1 MGAGVSAQQPLV
13 PSRQR
18 IGIVGPGAMGC
29 LFGALLAE
37 AGHEVWLIDHRP
49 DRVLA
54 LSRNG
59 ITIEET
65 GKSRTVPVKATAEP
79 STIGTVGVILF
90 AVKAYDTEAAAR
102 AASALAGVRTTIVT
116 LQNGLGNVEA
126 LSRTFD
132 PDRVVAG
139 ATSHGATLLGTGRVR
154 HAGVGPTSLAPA
166 AGNTERAEA
175 VAELL
180 RSAGLEATV
189 VADATAVIWSK
200 VVVNASINP
209 LTALTRLRNGQLLE
223 FPELRELLTAV
234 ARETAEV
241 ARLRGANLLY
251 QDPAQE
257 VVTVCER
264 TAGNYSSMLQDI
276 LAGRETEIESLNAAV
291 VRQAKMAGRDA
302 PINGVLCALIRGLR
316 YAQRERPT

>member
-1 MGAGVSAQQPLV
+1 MGAGVSAQQAHALL
-13 PSRQR
+13 RQS
-18 IGIVGPGAMGC
+18 IAIVGPGAMGC

-37 AGHEVWLIDHRP
+37 AGHEVWLVDHRP
-49 DRVLA
+49 DRALA

-59 ITIEET
+59 VTIEET
-65 GKSRTVPVKATAEP
+65 GKSRTVPIKATAEP

-102 AASALAGVRTTIVT
+102 AASALADAQTTIVT
-116 LQNGLGNVEA
+116 LQNGLGNVEI
-126 LSRTFD
+126 LSRAFD
-132 PDRVVAG
+132 PDHVVAG

-154 HAGVGPTSLAPA
+154 HAGVGPTVLAPA
-166 AGNTERAEA
+166 AGNTERVEA

-180 RSAGLEATV
+180 RSVGLEVTV
-189 VADATAVIWSK
+189 LADAASVIWSK

-223 FPELRELLTAV
+223 FPELREVLTAV

-241 ARLRGANLLY
+241 ARLRGAKLLY
-251 QDPAQE
+251 EDPTQE

-276 LAGRETEIESLNAAV
+276 LAGRETEIGSLNAAV
-291 VRQAKMAGRDA
+291 VRQADMAGRNA
-302 PINGVLCALIRGLR
+302 PINSILCALVRGLR
-316 YAQRERPT
+316 YAQRETPT